1 MIMKQQSISDRMLGF
16 DFEGINGQDVDYQR
30 KTAGKARRTNN
41 HFDSNCRLLLVLY
54 RGQTVH

>member
-1 MIMKQQSISDRMLGF
+1 MIMKRQSISDRMLGF
-16 DFEGINGQDVDYQR
+16 DLEGINGQDVDYQR
-30 KTAGKARRTNN
+30 KTAGKARRTNH